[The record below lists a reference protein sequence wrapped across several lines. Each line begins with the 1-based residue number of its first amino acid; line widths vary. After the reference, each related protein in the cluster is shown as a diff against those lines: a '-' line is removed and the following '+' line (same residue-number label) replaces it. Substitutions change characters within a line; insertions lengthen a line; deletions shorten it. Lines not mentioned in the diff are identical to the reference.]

1 MDIALLLARL
11 VLTAVFI
18 VSGVGKLADLP
29 GSRKA
34 TAGFGVPERLVP
46 TAAVLLPIAELIV
59 AAALLFTASA
69 RWGGL
74 GGLALLI
81 LFIGVIG
88 FNLARGR
95 TPDCH
100 CFGQLHSEPIGWS
113 TIIRNV
119 ALSAV
124 AAFIVVGGWND
135 PGTSAFA
142 WLTSLSGSDVALLLG
157 GSIFAVVLAVSGWV
171 VVNLMEQN
179 GRLLSRVEA
188 IEQSLVNG
196 SPLPV
201 SPPAAPTP
209 AARLGLEVGTVAPA
223 FELPDLTGATQ
234 SLNSVQVSATPTLL
248 LFTDPGCG
256 PCNRMI
262 PEVARWQRE
271 LASQLHVVVVSRGS
285 REVNLGKSSEHGIAQ
300 ILLQKDREVAQAYG
314 AHGTPAAVIV
324 RPDGKIGTPVAGGV
338 ESIRALVAT
347 VTAHG
352 NAPAGTPPAPI
363 VPSIQAQPAPAF
375 SLPDLDGKTTS
386 LSDLRSAGL
395 PVVLFFT
402 DARCD
407 PCDLLL
413 PEIGEWQTGHRDS
426 ITTVL
431 ISNGDVDVNRE
442 KTEAHGIK
450 NVLLQKELELVNAYG
465 IEQAPA
471 AIVIQANGQWDGQAA
486 YGDVQIRRLVERAI
500 GRLASQA
507 GSIQASSNPSH
518 ALVGPLGP
526 LQVGDALP
534 SMSMPTLDGEGFD
547 TGELGGKASVLLF
560 WNPTCGY
567 CQRMVGDLKLWEAN
581 QTAESPRLI
590 VISAGTEES
599 TRAHGFSSTVV
610 LDQGTEVGRMVGAHG
625 TPAAVRID
633 DTGHIATPI
642 APGMSA
648 VLALLNSVAP
658 APASANG
665 LSAGSIDH
673 AISNSRSQR

>member
-34 TAGFGVPERLVP
+34 TAGFGVPERFVP

-69 RWGGL
+69 WWGGL

-100 CFGQLHSEPIGWS
+100 CFGQLHSKPIGWS
-113 TIIRNV
+113 TIVRNV

-157 GSIFAVVLAVSGWV
+157 GSIFAGVLAASGWV
-171 VVNLMEQN
+171 VINLMEQN

-188 IEQSLVNG
+188 IEQSLATG
-196 SPLPV
+196 SALPV

-209 AARLGLEVGTVAPA
+209 AVRLGLEVGAVAPA
-223 FELPDLTGATQ
+223 FELPDLTGAMH

-248 LFTDPGCG
+248 LFTDPGCD
-256 PCNRMI
+256 PCNRMM

-285 REVNLGKSSEHGIAQ
+285 WEVNLGKSSEHGIAQ
-300 ILLQKDREVAQAYG
+300 ILLQKDREVAQSYG

-324 RPDGKIGTPVAGGV
+324 RSDGKIGTPVAGGV

-352 NAPAGTPPAPI
+352 NAPAGSPNAPI
-363 VPSIQAQPAPAF
+363 VPSIQTQPAPPF
-375 SLPDLDGKTTS
+375 VLPNLDGRTIS

-413 PEIGEWQTGHRDS
+413 PEIGGWQTEHRDR

-431 ISNGDVDVNRE
+431 ISNGDADVNRE

-471 AIVIQANGQWDGQAA
+471 VIVIQANGQWDGQAA

-500 GRLASQA
+500 GRLPSQA
-507 GSIQASSNPSH
+507 GSIHASSNPSH
-518 ALVGPLGP
+518 ALVEP
-526 LQVGDALP
+526 LQVGDVLP
-534 SMSMPTLDGEGFD
+534 SISMPTLDGEGLD
-547 TGELGGKASVLLF
+547 TGEPGGKESVLLF

-567 CQRMVGDLKLWEAN
+567 CQRMAGDLKQWEAN

-610 LDQGTEVGRMVGAHG
+610 LDHGTGVGRMVGAHG

-633 DTGHIATPI
+633 DTGHIASPI

-673 AISNSRSQR
+673 AISNSRS

>member
-34 TAGFGVPERLVP
+34 TAGFGVPEKFVP

-69 RWGGL
+69 WWGGL

-100 CFGQLHSEPIGWS
+100 CFGQFHSEPIGWS
-113 TIIRNV
+113 TIVRNV

-142 WLTSLSGSDVALLLG
+142 WLASLSGSDVALLLG
-157 GSIFAVVLAVSGWV
+157 GMIFAGVLAASGWV
-171 VVNLMEQN
+171 VINLMEQN

-188 IEQSLVNG
+188 IEQSLATG

-209 AARLGLEVGTVAPA
+209 AVRLGLEVGAVAPA
-223 FELPDLTGATQ
+223 FELPDLTGAMH

-256 PCNRMI
+256 PCNRMM

-285 REVNLGKSSEHGIAQ
+285 REVNLGKASEHGIAQ
-300 ILLQKDREVAQAYG
+300 ILLQKDREVAQSYR

-338 ESIRALVAT
+338 ESIRVLVAT

-352 NAPAGTPPAPI
+352 NAPAGTPPAPTAPI
-363 VPSIQAQPAPAF
+363 VPSMQAQPAPAF

-386 LSDLRSAGL
+386 LSDFRSAGL
-395 PVVLFFT
+395 PVVLLFT

-413 PEIGEWQTGHRDS
+413 PEIGGWQTEHRDR

-431 ISNGDVDVNRE
+431 ISNGDADVNRE

-471 AIVIQANGQWDGQAA
+471 VIVIQANGQWDGQAA

-518 ALVGPLGP
+518 ALVGPL
-526 LQVGDALP
+526 QVGDILP
-534 SMSMPTLDGEGFD
+534 SISMPTLDGEGLD
-547 TGELGGKASVLLF
+547 TGEPGGKESVLLF
-560 WNPTCGY
+560 WNPMCGY

-610 LDQGTEVGRMVGAHG
+610 LDHGTGVGRMVGAHG

-648 VLALLNSVAP
+648 VLALLNSVAS

-673 AISNSRSQR
+673 AISN